1 MTSILQALF
10 AQVLS
15 LQPTTTDTPDVP
27 SPPRLPAEW
36 EPHERTFIVW
46 PNNNVADTK
55 VDTVRQEIVLL
66 AQAIAKYEP
75 VVVLARPNLADSA
88 QTALGPTSTNIK
100 VVALAIDGFWT
111 RDTAPVFVTKPQ
123 GGGSLMGVDF
133 NCNGWYKRHQLQ
145 GIPKLA
151 QSLLEKYNLPWTKAA
166 MVAEGGALETD
177 GLGTLLVKERSLVG
191 MHRNPNLSRAEIE
204 QELIRTLGVTKV
216 IWLTLSNWT
225 EDNPFVINDGEPL
238 DRHEDPQARFLA
250 PGVVALSRP
259 HGTYSREYHQAAEIL
274 ASARDSR
281 GLPFTI
287 VDIQDPH
294 ANMPEISF
302 GLINI
307 ESLRHH
313 RQKIT
318 FGPSYLNF
326 YIANG
331 AVFVPQYGNRA
342 TDKLVLHVL
351 AEHFPGREVVP
362 LRLDAVVSAGGG
374 IHVATRNQPRCEAPM
389 EAAFQ

>member
-1 MTSILQALF
+1 MASSLHTLF

-15 LQPTTTDTPDVP
+15 LQPTTADTRDVP

-46 PNNNVADTK
+46 PINNIADTK
-55 VDTVRQEIVLL
+55 VDAIRQEIVLL
-66 AQAIAKYEP
+66 AQAIAKCEP
-75 VVVLARPNLADSA
+75 VVVLAHPNLVDSA
-88 QTALGPTSTNIK
+88 QTALGSTSTNIK

-111 RDTAPVFVTKPQ
+111 RDTAPVFTTGLQ
-123 GGGSLMGVDF
+123 GRGSLAGVDF
-133 NCNGWYKRHQLQ
+133 NCSGWYKRHQLQ

-151 QSLLEKYNLPWTKAA
+151 QSLLEKYNLPRTKAV

-177 GLGTLLVKERSLVG
+177 GLGTLLVTKWSLVG
-191 MHRNPNLSRAEIE
+191 MRRNPNMSRTEME

-216 IWLTLSNWT
+216 IWLTL
-225 EDNPFVINDGEPL
+225 DNPFTINDEGPSG
-238 DRHEDPQARFLA
+238 RYQDPQARFLA
-250 PGVVALSRP
+250 PGVVALRRP
-259 HGTYSREYHQAAEIL
+259 HGTYSREYHKAAEIL

-287 VDIQDPH
+287 VDIQDPYP
-294 ANMPEISF
+294 NVPQLPYELTDLLSQ
-302 GLINI
+302 
-307 ESLRHH
+307 SYH
-313 RQKIT
+313 RLSD
-318 FGPSYLNF
+318 GPSYLNF

-342 TDKLVLHVL
+342 ADKLVLHVL
-351 AEHFPGREVVP
+351 GEHFPGREVVP
-362 LRLDAVVSAGGG
+362 LRLDAIVSAGGG

-389 EAAFQ
+389 EASS